1 MTKKIQP
8 NDNQKNGQPLND
20 GCVDSAVKQANGG
33 NVDTASVQESENGL
47 ENTEKTTRGKK
58 RSEHPVIQQRQSFE
72 EEIIEKSEKK
82 TQKATGKK
90 KMWLNT
96 LFLVIICAVSIFIM
110 IQLALTFNDGE
121 IKPFGQ
127 LLAETDWNY
136 ALIALAVLLLIML
149 LDALKFSI
157 ITRVTD
163 GRASF
168 RTSAKVSLLGKYYDN
183 ITPFSTGGQPMQ
195 IYYLHKKGYSG
206 GNSGAIVLIKYFAQM
221 IAWLTVSFILLAFRS
236 DALSLI
242 HNDGIAKTL
251 QIGAWVGWVAN
262 AILPVAIV
270 MFAVLPKISAKIL
283 NFFVFIGSKLR
294 LVKDREKTEN
304 RVLNVVHD
312 YKNCFKI
319 MVQRPL
325 RCMLLLLTC
334 FFEPV
339 VTLVFPYFIIKA
351 FAGSAVASGVASAI
365 DIMALHIFAMYSV
378 AIIPTPGNSGA
389 VETTFSMAFSQIAG
403 SVLFW
408 VVFVWRFLIY
418 YIYIVIGIIINV
430 FEVIR
435 NFVRHKRSEKNL
447 SDRQ

>member
-1 MTKKIQP
+1 
-8 NDNQKNGQPLND
+8 
-20 GCVDSAVKQANGG
+20 
-33 NVDTASVQESENGL
+33 
-47 ENTEKTTRGKK
+47 
-58 RSEHPVIQQRQSFE
+58 
-72 EEIIEKSEKK
+72 
-82 TQKATGKK
+82 
-90 KMWLNT
+90 
-96 LFLVIICAVSIFIM
+96 
-110 IQLALTFNDGE
+110 
-121 IKPFGQ
+121 
-127 LLAETDWNY
+127 
-136 ALIALAVLLLIML
+136 
-149 LDALKFSI
+149 
-157 ITRVTD
+157 
-163 GRASF
+163 
-168 RTSAKVSLLGKYYDN
+168 
-183 ITPFSTGGQPMQ
+183 
-195 IYYLHKKGYSG
+195 
-206 GNSGAIVLIKYFAQM
+206 
-221 IAWLTVSFILLAFRS
+221 
-236 DALSLI
+236 
-242 HNDGIAKTL
+242 
-251 QIGAWVGWVAN
+251 
-262 AILPVAIV
+262 
-270 MFAVLPKISAKIL
+270 
-283 NFFVFIGSKLR
+283 
-294 LVKDREKTEN
+294 
-304 RVLNVVHD
+304 
-312 YKNCFKI
+312 